1 MIITQESPRQ
11 ADIIELL
18 KQLDAYLAALY
29 PAESNHLLELE
40 SLTGA
45 DVTFLAARDE
55 QGTLAGC
62 CSFVGRAAYA
72 ELKRMVVVPALRGQ
86 GVGAALLAAIVTR
99 ARAAGFASLKLET
112 GVAQPEAL
120 GLYRH
125 AGFSEIAPFGDY
137 PNDPLSIFMEKR
149 L

>member
-1 MIITQESPRQ
+1 MIITQQSPRQ

-18 KQLDAYLAALY
+18 EQLDAYLAALY
-29 PAESNHLLELE
+29 PAESYHLLELE

-45 DVTFLAARDE
+45 DVTFLVARDA
-55 QGTLAGC
+55 QGALAGC
-62 CSFVGRAAYA
+62 CSFVGRNGYA

-86 GVGAALLAAIVTR
+86 GVGAALLAEIVTR

-112 GVAQPEAL
+112 GVEQPEAL
-120 GLYRH
+120 GLYRR
-125 AGFSEIAPFGDY
+125 AGFVEIAPFGDY